1 MPWEGS
7 ATSCGKLLLTL
18 PAALH
23 LDLDRHPDED
33 GAGGDNGGD
42 DVEEEEVDDDV
53 EEEEVEDD
61 GTHFLSSLHLNI
73 EPDHVPV
80 CMRMTVMIHDDR
92 VEI

>member
-23 LDLDRHPDED
+23 LDLDRHRDED
-33 GAGGDNGGD
+33 GAGGDNGG
-42 DVEEEEVDDDV
+42 DDV

-80 CMRMTVMIHDDR
+80 CMRMTVMILMIVLR
-92 VEI
+92 FRMRMMR

>member
-23 LDLDRHPDED
+23 LDLDRHRDED
-33 GAGGDNGGD
+33 GAGGDNGG
-42 DVEEEEVDDDV
+42 DDV

-73 EPDHVPV
+73 DPDHVHAYV
-80 CMRMTVMIHDDR
+80 NDGHDHDDR

>member
-42 DVEEEEVDDDV
+42 DVEEEEV
-53 EEEEVEDD
+53 EDD

-80 CMRMTVMIHDDR
+80 CMRMTVMILMIVLR
-92 VEI
+92 FRMRMMR

>member
-33 GAGGDNGGD
+33 GAGGDSGGD
-42 DVEEEEVDDDV
+42 DVEEEE
-53 EEEEVEDD
+53 EEGEDD

-80 CMRMTVMIHDDR
+80 CMRMTVMILMIVLR
-92 VEI
+92 FRMRMMR

>member
-1 MPWEGS
+1 M
-7 ATSCGKLLLTL
+7 
-18 PAALH
+18 
-23 LDLDRHPDED
+23 
-33 GAGGDNGGD
+33 
-42 DVEEEEVDDDV
+42 DDDF